1 MNSQARAVPNATFE
15 LQKAPGQ
22 DLAQK
27 GRFGSFPKETL
38 NSQARAVQNANFEL
52 QQAPSQELAQKGRF
66 GSFPQEKINS
76 RPRAVQDG
84 KFPDAFQR
92 FPEASQKLLET
103 CAEIFQRLPE
113 ASERPPGASQK
124 LSRSFPIYPVSR
136 LNALPPRD
144 RRAASPSTQTLD
156 WNRPPKPMLA
166 MLLLLAMKK
175 QLPE

>member
-1 MNSQARAVPNATFE
+1 MLTLSSKKVPAR
-15 LQKAPGQ
+15 
-22 DLAQK
+22 
-27 GRFGSFPKETL
+27 SWPK
-38 NSQARAVQNANFEL
+38 
-52 QQAPSQELAQKGRF
+52 KGRF

-84 KFPDAFQR
+84 KFPEAFQR
-92 FPEASQKLLET
+92 FPEASQKLPET

-156 WNRPPKPMLA
+156 WNRPPKPMRLA
-166 MLLLLAMKK
+166 PSIKRQDCLFRRREQSKERSLRPPRRAKNTRCTCI
-175 QLPE
+175 